1 MFLIKF
7 PNVLHNRSLSV
18 FSPAPRT
25 PPAGRSGGL
34 RAEDLPMQLVAT
46 VVPHAAVGDKNRGGV
61 ASAMR
66 APPESSSVQVV
77 WFNKN

>member
-1 MFLIKF
+1 
-7 PNVLHNRSLSV
+7 
-18 FSPAPRT
+18 
-25 PPAGRSGGL
+25 
-34 RAEDLPMQLVAT
+34 MQLVAT